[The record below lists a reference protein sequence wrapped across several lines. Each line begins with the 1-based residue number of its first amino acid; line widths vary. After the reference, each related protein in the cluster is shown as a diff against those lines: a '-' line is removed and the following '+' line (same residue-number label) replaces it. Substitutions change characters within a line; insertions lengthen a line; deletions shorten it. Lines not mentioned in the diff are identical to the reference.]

1 MSDASFDDMSSVF
14 HTVAA
19 DALPMQAEKALVVHV
34 IDSISR
40 SRKG

>member
-1 MSDASFDDMSSVF
+1 MSDASFDMSLVF

-19 DALPMQAEKALVVHV
+19 DALPMQAEKAWVAHV

-40 SRKG
+40 ARKG